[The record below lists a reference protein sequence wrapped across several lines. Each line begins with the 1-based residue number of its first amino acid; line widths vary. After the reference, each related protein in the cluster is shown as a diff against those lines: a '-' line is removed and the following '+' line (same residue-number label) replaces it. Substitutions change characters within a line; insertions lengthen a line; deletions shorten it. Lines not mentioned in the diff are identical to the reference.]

1 MPSISPV
8 LPLIFPCLLS
18 LLFCPS
24 SFHAFCL
31 SCSAPHISMP
41 SVSPVL
47 PLIFPCLLSLLFCL
61 SHFHAFCLSC
71 SALSSFHAF
80 CLSRSAPHLSMP
92 SVSPVLHFTFPCL
105 LSLLFCISPFH
116 AFYLSCSAFHLSM
129 PSISPVLHPSFH
141 AFCLSRSALHP
152 PVSSGLLLTFPV
164 LLPVLCLAVFF
175 PSFPLNFLSNTFT
188 IYIYILNF
196 RDTNSYYHHF
206 CMHDTP
212 LYHHQLPV
220 ETKGSGSSPLPLH
233 KVPLE
238 TKGLSAIR
246 TIILRARDRKISCP
260 GNPPR

>member
-1 MPSISPV
+1 MPSVSPG
-8 LPLIFPCLLS
+8 LPLTFPCLLS
-18 LLFCPS
+18 FPVCPS

-31 SCSAPHISMP
+31 SCSAPHLSMP

-47 PLIFPCLLSLLFCL
+47 PLTFPCLLSLLFCPFIFPCLL
-61 SHFHAFCLSC
+61 SLPVCPP
-71 SALSSFHAF
+71 SFHAF
-80 CLSRSAPHLSMP
+80 CLSRSALSP
-92 SVSPVLHFTFPCL
+92 FHAFYLSCSAPIFPCL

-116 AFYLSCSAFHLSM
+116 AFYLSCSAPIFPCLLSLLFCT
-129 PSISPVLHPSFH
+129 SSFH

-196 RDTNSYYHHF
+196 RGTNSYYHHF

-212 LYHHQLPV
+212 LYHHQPPV
-220 ETKGSGSSPLPLH
+220 ETKGSGSSPPPLH